1 MTARCWRRCDAVL
14 GDFRPNLTLYL
25 DVTPEVGLQRA
36 RARGELDRIEQ
47 ESMNFSTVPAR
58 AISELAAADPSIR
71 TVDATQPLDAVAR
84 DIRATIAQ
92 WMAEQA
98 A

>member
-1 MTARCWRRCDAVL
+1 
-14 GDFRPNLTLYL
+14 
-25 DVTPEVGLQRA
+25 
-36 RARGELDRIEQ
+36 
-47 ESMNFSTVPAR
+47 MNFSTVPAR
-58 AISELAAADPSIR
+58 AILSWPPPILIR
-71 TVDATQPLDAVAR
+71 TVDATQPRMPWR

>member
-1 MTARCWRRCDAVL
+1 MIFA
-14 GDFRPNLTLYL
+14 PILTLYL

-47 ESMNFSTVPAR
+47 ESMNFFNRTRAR
-58 AISELAAADPSIR
+58 YLELAAADPSIR

>member
-1 MTARCWRRCDAVL
+1 MLATLRDAVL

-47 ESMNFSTVPAR
+47 ESMNFSTVPR
-58 AISELAAADPSIR
+58 ALS
-71 TVDATQPLDAVAR
+71 
-84 DIRATIAQ
+84 
-92 WMAEQA
+92 
-98 A
+98 